1 VPTLQRDRGAVSNRI
16 AAAVTHDI
24 RVVGAMAQDA
34 DQSGG
39 ARDLCAAKSVPP
51 AAPLADQ
58 VNRKAAEQTVAM
70 EARAVVQA
78 VHK

>member
-1 VPTLQRDRGAVSNRI
+1 
-16 AAAVTHDI
+16 
-24 RVVGAMAQDA
+24 MAQDA

-58 VNRKAAEQTVAM
+58 VNRKAAKQTVAM